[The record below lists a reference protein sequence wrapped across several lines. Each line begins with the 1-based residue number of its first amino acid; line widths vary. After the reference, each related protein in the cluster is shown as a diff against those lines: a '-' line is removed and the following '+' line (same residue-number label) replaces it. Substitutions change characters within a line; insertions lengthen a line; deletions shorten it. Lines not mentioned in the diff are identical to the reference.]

1 MLKHRFHTITARAI
15 MSVLLILLIKVQT
28 NAQIL
33 AVLEV
38 TPSSEDANLTI
49 TEFRHL
55 TDELRT
61 QAREALPKN
70 HTVLTRDNIVQ
81 LIPPEEEECLS
92 ESCAVVIGRAIGSDY
107 VTQGFVGRFEGMLTL
122 TVELY
127 ESMSGNMLGS
137 FVTESEN
144 ARGLLTT
151 IRERAPGLF
160 SRIKP
165 SLSESEFTE
174 LKNLQNEAALNV
186 ELPHTPIPIP
196 QTPKQSNSSF
206 IVALSL
212 DILGAAAIGFGVYQN
227 SNANKYYDDYK
238 KPPANESELLGLK
251 DRKEKELKKVND
263 AKTLRNIAYGAGG
276 ALLAT
281 GIAVHVWF

>member
-1 MLKHRFHTITARAI
+1 MTILFI
-15 MSVLLILLIKVQT
+15 GGIGVQT

-33 AVLEV
+33 AVLEI
-38 TPSSEDANLTI
+38 TPSSTDANLTI

-61 QAREALPKN
+61 QAREALPRN
-70 HTVLTRDNIVQ
+70 YTVLTRDNIIQ
-81 LIPPEEEECLS
+81 LIPPEEEECLA

-107 VTQGFVGRFEGMLTL
+107 VTQGFVGRFEGMFTL

-137 FVTESEN
+137 FVTESTS
-144 ARGLLTT
+144 ARGLLET

-160 SRIKP
+160 ARIQP

-174 LKNLQNEAALNV
+174 LKNLQNKT
-186 ELPHTPIPIP
+186 HTPIPIP
-196 QTPKQSNSSF
+196 QTPKQSSSSF
-206 IVALSL
+206 FIALSL
-212 DILGAAAIGFGVYQN
+212 DMLSVAAFGFGVYQN
-227 SNANKYYDDYK
+227 SNANKYYADYK
-238 KPPANESELLGLK
+238 KTPANLEEFDGK
-251 DRKEKELKKVND
+251 KAELKKMND
-263 AKTLRNIAYGAGG
+263 AKTLRNVAYGVGG